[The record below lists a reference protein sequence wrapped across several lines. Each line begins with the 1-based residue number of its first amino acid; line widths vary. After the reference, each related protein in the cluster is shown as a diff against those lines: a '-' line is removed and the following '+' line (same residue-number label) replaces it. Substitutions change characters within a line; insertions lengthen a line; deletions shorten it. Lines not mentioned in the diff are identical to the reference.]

1 MIVEQTMPLDA
12 SVVVCTYNR
21 CASLAD
27 TLEAIGRQQV
37 SPGFRWELI
46 VVDNNSLDDTRGAVE
61 RFAATRPELAVR
73 YAFEAKQ
80 GLSNARN
87 HGIELATSEFLVF
100 TDDDVLPAADW
111 LVTLVSGMRDHG
123 CDAAGGYI
131 EPLWQAA
138 PPPWLT
144 ERFHGFLAVRTDPEG
159 PKVARSEED
168 MPFGA
173 NLAFRRAVFD
183 QIGRFDPH
191 LGRKGNVLAGGE
203 EIDVLM
209 RVVQRGGKVVYFPAA
224 RVKHKVEAFRVSKR
238 YFRRWRFQCSRNE
251 AATMP
256 VHVGRKAF
264 GVPLY
269 ILRQLATA
277 VWKTLTMTLQ
287 GPADVAFRQEMI
299 VWHFLGL
306 ASGLRRRSNQQ
317 NVTAPSPR

>member
-1 MIVEQTMPLDA
+1 MSIGTGTPLDA

-21 CASLAD
+21 CASLAE
-27 TLEAIGRQQV
+27 TLDAIGAQQV
-37 SPGFRWELI
+37 PPGFHWELI
-46 VVDNNSLDDTRGAVE
+46 VVDNNSRDDTSGTVE
-61 RFAATRPELAVR
+61 RFAASRPDLAVR
-73 YAFEAKQ
+73 YGFEPKQ

-87 HGIELATSEFLVF
+87 HGIGVATGEFLVF
-100 TDDDVLPAADW
+100 TDDDVLPAVDW
-111 LVTLVSGMRDHG
+111 LATLVRGMREES

-144 ERFHGFLAVRTDPEG
+144 ERFYGFLAVRTDPEG
-159 PKVARSEED
+159 PKAAHAEEE

-183 QIGRFDPH
+183 RIGLFDPH

-209 RVVQRGGKVVYFPAA
+209 RVVQSGGRVVYFPAA
-224 RVKHKVEAFRVSKR
+224 RVRHKVEAFRLSKR
-238 YFRRWRFQCSRNE
+238 YFRRWRYQCSRNE
-251 AATMP
+251 AAAMP
-256 VHVGRKAF
+256 AQAGRQAF

-269 ILRQLATA
+269 ILRQLGTA
-277 VWKTLTMTLQ
+277 AWKTLTMTLQ

-306 ASGLRRRSNQQ
+306 ASGLRRGPNQQ
-317 NVTAPSPR
+317 KTTSPYP

>member
-1 MIVEQTMPLDA
+1 MSVDRSLSLDA

-21 CASLAD
+21 CASLVD
-27 TLEAIGRQQV
+27 TLEAIGGQEV
-37 SPGFRWELI
+37 SLGFRWELI
-46 VVDNNSLDDTRGAVE
+46 VVDNNSRDDTRGTVE
-61 RFAATRPELAVR
+61 RFAATRPDLAVR

-87 HGIELATSEFLVF
+87 HGIDLARGEFLVF

-111 LVTLVSGMRDHG
+111 LVTLVSGMRDYD
-123 CDAAGGYI
+123 CNAAGGYI

-159 PKVARSEED
+159 PKLARSEEE

-183 QIGRFDPH
+183 EIGRFDPH

-209 RVVQRGGKVVYFPAA
+209 RVVRSGGKVVYFPAA

-238 YFRRWRFQCSRNE
+238 YFRRWRLQCSRNE

-256 VHVGRKAF
+256 IHVGRKAF

-269 ILRQLATA
+269 ILRQLAAA
-277 VWKTLTMTLQ
+277 VWKTLKMTLQ
-287 GPADVAFRQEMI
+287 GPSDAAFRQEMI

-306 ASGLRRRSNQQ
+306 ADGLRRQTERRGD
-317 NVTAPSPR
+317 A